1 MGEGEGGGG
10 GGRRR
15 RAQSWGRGSAGAALV
30 GGEGWEGGIWGKLV
44 WRRSNLCGVKNSA
57 S

>member
-1 MGEGEGGGG
+1 MGEGGGG

-30 GGEGWEGGIWGKLV
+30 GGEGWEGGIWE
-44 WRRSNLCGVKNSA
+44 
-57 S
+57 